1 MLSCEDC
8 EKYLEPFLDQALEV
22 KDSLDVEQHLNA
34 CTVCADRVAAERSFR
49 RFVRQ
54 QASTPSLPMSDKRR
68 IVSQAVRAFEQET
81 RNRPPHQKTFHMRD
95 FLMGLM
101 TAAAFLLLV
110 FKPYFFAS
118 RPDDMMQ
125 KFASEAS
132 TTYGTYMAQHV
143 PLEIIHTDDRI
154 VTKWLSAHMGYRLK
168 MPCITD
174 QATKLLGG
182 RLCRLLDRKSA
193 TMMYERNGAH
203 LLLFAFKG
211 GPRTLP
217 ERYKV
222 NARGHELYIR
232 TVSGRPVAMWNYGG
246 VTYTMVGD
254 IDPDDLLQ
262 VATTIDYR

>member
-22 KDSLDVEQHLNA
+22 KESLDIEQHLNA
-34 CTVCADRVAAERSFR
+34 CTSCTDRVEAERSFR

-54 QASTPSLPMSDKRR
+54 QASASSLPMSDKRR
-68 IVSQAVRAFEQET
+68 IVLQAMRAFEQQT
-81 RNRPPHQKTFHMRD
+81 HLPPPRHTFHMRD

-101 TAAAFLLLV
+101 TAAAFLLFV
-110 FKPYFFAS
+110 FKPYFFVS
-118 RPDDMMQ
+118 QSDDMMQ
-125 KFASEAS
+125 KFANEAS
-132 TTYGTYMAQHV
+132 MTYGTYLAQHV
-143 PLEIIHTDDRI
+143 PPEFIHTDDRI

-174 QATKLLGG
+174 RATKLLGG
-182 RLCRLLDRKSA
+182 RLCRLFDRKSA
-193 TMMYERNGAH
+193 TMMYERNGAY

-211 GPRTLP
+211 GHLTLP
-217 ERYKV
+217 EKYKV
-222 NARGHELYIR
+222 ESQGHELYIR
-232 TVSGRPVAMWNYGG
+232 TVSGRPVAMWNYGN